1 MASAQLATFKVPEI
15 HNEPLKSYAP
25 GSPERAALQAAIIQ
39 MEQELPFEVPCVID
53 GRPVETGNLV
63 KQPLPH
69 NHAAHLCAYHEA
81 SPAHISQAI
90 TSSLA
95 YKSTWEATPWA
106 DRAAIFLRAA
116 DLISTKY
123 RYKLMAAT
131 MLGQGKN
138 AWQAE
143 IDAAAELIDFFRFGV
158 KFVEELYAQQPP
170 RNSPGVWNRAEYRPL
185 EGFVL
190 AVSPFN
196 FTAIGGN
203 LPSVPALVGNVV
215 IWKPSP
221 AATYSNYLVHQILLE
236 AGLPPSVIQFVPGPP
251 AETVKHVLSHPE
263 FSALHFTGS
272 TFVFKELWQDIAA
285 NIDRYK
291 TFPRI
296 VGETGGKNFHL
307 VHPSANVSNAV
318 FQSVR
323 AAFEYQGQKCSAL
336 SRLYVPG
343 SLWIARNGF
352 KEQLLAEVA
361 KIKVGPQTSWE
372 SFMGP
377 VIGRPAYDKIIGYIS
392 KAKEQGGEILFGGSG
407 DDSTGYFIQPTVI
420 LTKDPHSVTMTEE
433 IFGPV
438 LTVYVFPDEEFDKT
452 VELVDQ
458 TGRYA
463 LTGSIF
469 STDRHVLLSASS
481 RLRHAA
487 GNIYYNDKCTGA
499 VVGQQPFGGARA
511 SGTND
516 KAGSMNIFTR
526 FVSIRSIKDTFIH
539 LEDGFGYPS
548 NLV

>member
-1 MASAQLATFKVPEI
+1 
-15 HNEPLKSYAP
+15 
-25 GSPERAALQAAIIQ
+25 
-39 MEQELPFEVPCVID
+39 MEQELPFEVPCFID
-53 GRPVETGNLV
+53 GKPVQTGV
-63 KQPLPH
+63 FAKQPLPH
-69 NHAAHLCAYHEA
+69 NHASHLCTYHEA
-81 SPAHISQAI
+81 SPALLDKAI
-90 TSSLA
+90 ESALA
-95 YKSTWEATPWA
+95 YQPTWEATPWA
-106 DRAAIFLRAA
+106 DRAAIFLKAA

-158 KFVEELYAQQPP
+158 KFVEELYSQQPP
-170 RNSPGVWNRAEYRPL
+170 RNTPGSWNRVEYRPL
-185 EGFVL
+185 EGFVF

-203 LPSVPALVGNVV
+203 LPGAPALVGNVV

-221 AATYSNYLVHQILLE
+221 AATYSNYLIYQILLE

-251 AETVKHVLSHPE
+251 AETVQHVLSHPN
-263 FSALHFTGS
+263 FAALHFTGS
-272 TFVFKELWQDIAA
+272 TFVFKKLWQDIGS
-285 NIDRYK
+285 NIHRYK

-307 VHPSANVSNAV
+307 VHPSANVRNAV
-318 FQSVR
+318 LQSLR
-323 AAFEYQGQKCSAL
+323 SAFEYQGQKCSAL
-336 SRLYVPG
+336 SRLYVPE
-343 SLWIARNGF
+343 SLWTAPGGF
-352 KEQLLAEVA
+352 KDQLLAEVA
-361 KIKVGPQTSWE
+361 KIKVGPQTEWAT
-372 SFMGP
+372 FVGP
-377 VIGRPAYDKIIGYIS
+377 VIGRAAYDRILHLVA
-392 KAKEQGGEILFGGSG
+392 KAQAAGGEVLIGGTG
-407 DDSTGYFIQPTVI
+407 DDSKGYFIQPTVI
-420 LTKDPHSVTMTEE
+420 LTKDPQSVTMTEE
-433 IFGPV
+433 VFGPV

-452 VELVDQ
+452 VDLIDR
-458 TGRYA
+458 TGQYA

-469 STDRHVLLSASS
+469 STDRHALLHTSA

-516 KAGSMNIFTR
+516 KAGSLNIYSR
-526 FVSIRSIKDTFIH
+526 FVSARSIKDTFVP
-539 LEDGFGYPS
+539 LEDGFAYPS